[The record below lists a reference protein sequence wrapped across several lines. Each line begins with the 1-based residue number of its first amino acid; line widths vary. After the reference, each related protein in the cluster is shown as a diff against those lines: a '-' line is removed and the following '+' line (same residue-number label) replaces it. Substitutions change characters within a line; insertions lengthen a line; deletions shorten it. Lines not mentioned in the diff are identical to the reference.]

1 MNAVA
6 SRPQS
11 GSSFS
16 LGFLFLSRERR
27 AALEDVYAFC
37 RLVDDIVDDG
47 SRSREEAARE
57 LDFWRAEVGRLYAG
71 APTHE
76 LSRRLAPH
84 VDRFKLPKE
93 GFAELVEGV
102 AMDLE
107 KTRYQTYGELERYLF
122 GVAGTVGLLC
132 VEIFGHSHT
141 PAHDLRAY
149 ALRMGNAF
157 QLTNI
162 IRDVGVD
169 LEKGRLYVPLEDLAA
184 AGCPVESVYSRSHT
198 PAFAAAM
205 LRLYKRARAE
215 YDAAAGLLHPQDRPA
230 QLPGAVMAAVYED
243 LLEELRR
250 REFRVLFEKVSTP
263 KPRRMLLAAKAWA
276 RAHGIY

>member
-1 MNAVA
+1 MNAVPA
-6 SRPQS
+6 RPQA

-47 SRSREEAARE
+47 ARPKDEAAKE
-57 LDFWRAEVGRLYAG
+57 LDFWRSEVGRLYAG
-71 APTHE
+71 RPTHE
-76 LSRRLAPH
+76 LSRRLARH
-84 VDRFKLPKE
+84 VERFRLPKE

-102 AMDLE
+102 AMDLT
-107 KTRYQTYGELERYLF
+107 KTRYATYAELEKYLF

-132 VEIFGHSHT
+132 VEVFGHAHT
-141 PAHDLRAY
+141 PPTDLRAY
-149 ALRMGNAF
+149 AVHMGNAF

-184 AGCPVESVYSRSHT
+184 SGCPVDSVLSRQHT

-205 LRLYKRARAE
+205 TRLYGRARAA
-215 YDAAAGLLHPQDRPA
+215 YDAAPGLLHPSDRPA

-250 REFRVLFEKVSTP
+250 RQFRVLFEKVSTP
-263 KPRRMLLAAKAWA
+263 KPRRLLLAAKAWA